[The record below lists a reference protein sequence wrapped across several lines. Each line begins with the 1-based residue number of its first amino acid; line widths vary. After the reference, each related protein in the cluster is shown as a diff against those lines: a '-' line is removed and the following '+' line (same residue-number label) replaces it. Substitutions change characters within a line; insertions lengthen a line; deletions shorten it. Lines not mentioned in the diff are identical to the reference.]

1 MTAIQTDLIFTIC
14 ACAFELICC
23 GGAMWLLGIPQTL
36 YAVLGQMLTQQ
47 AATLRRFALTGVR

>member
-14 ACAFELICC
+14 ACGFELVCC

-36 YAVLGQMLTQQ
+36 CAALGQLL
-47 AATLRRFALTGVR
+47 TLRALTFTPSRL

>member
-36 YAVLGQMLTQQ
+36 YAVLGQLL
-47 AATLRRFALTGVR
+47 TLRALTFMPSRL